1 MIKPSAHI
9 GFAVPSRSGHFITS
23 LALARALISRGHRV
37 TYIGTN
43 DFADPITAAG
53 AALIR
58 SSSYGRVFT
67 DPYERGGQV
76 GAFGAATAEANFE
89 LGNDLDRLTEHF
101 RADPLDVLCVNFI
114 SHLGYGL
121 AETLSIPRVGLY
133 PTFAVDDQ
141 LFAPVYGSFEPEPGE
156 RADRAAAWRRA
167 GISPPEIMWIVPP
180 ADRLNLVSIPRSFQI
195 GSERLDDTFQFIGP
209 SLAGHTET
217 DTWQPPG
224 TDRPNVYIS
233 LGTVF
238 NDNAQFFRRCLRE
251 LGDRDL
257 SVAMSIGSTVDI
269 TKLGPIPSN
278 FDVRPRFPQIAVLR
292 GSDVFVSHVGT
303 GSMMEAIL
311 TGVPIIGFPQNHEQ
325 SLYAAKLT
333 ELGLGRYPRDTECS
347 LSELVAQTLES
358 TQYRTNL
365 GELRRQLEADDG
377 IARGAGSVEALIAH
391 TSLARRGG

>member
-1 MIKPSAHI
+1 MSGHAAHI

-23 LALARALISRGHRV
+23 LALARALTSRGHRV

-43 DFADPITAAG
+43 DFADQITAAG
-53 AALIR
+53 ASLIR
-58 SSSYGRVFT
+58 SSSYGKAFS

-76 GAFGAATAEANFE
+76 GAFGAATAESNFE
-89 LGNDLDRLTEHF
+89 LDNDLARLAEHF

-121 AETLSIPRVGLY
+121 AETLTVPRVGLY
-133 PTFAVDDQ
+133 PTFAVDDR
-141 LFAPVYGSFEPEPGE
+141 LFAGVYGAFEPEPGE
-156 RADRAAAWRRA
+156 RTERADTWRRA
-167 GISPPEIMWIVPP
+167 GISPPENMWIVPR

-195 GSERLDDTFQFIGP
+195 GIEHLDNTFQFIGP

-217 DTWQPPG
+217 ETWQPPS

-238 NDNAQFFRRCLRE
+238 NDNVTFFRRCLRE

-257 SVAMSIGSTVDI
+257 NVAMSIGYAVDRAE
-269 TKLGPIPSN
+269 LGPIPAN

-292 GSDVFVSHVGT
+292 GSDVFISHVGT

-311 TGVPIIGFPQNHEQ
+311 TDVPIIGFPQNHEQ
-325 SLYAAKLT
+325 SLYAGKLT
-333 ELGLGRYPRDTECS
+333 ELGLGLYLQDTESS
-347 LSELVAQTLES
+347 LDDLVAQTLDS
-358 TQYRTNL
+358 ARYRSNL
-365 GELRRQLEADDG
+365 RELHGQLEADDG
-377 IARGAGSVEALIAH
+377 IAEGAKSIETLLASAPLLRGSG
-391 TSLARRGG
+391 